1 MNEKL
6 KELKSKCSE
15 KEAKFLELWVN
26 GQAKFNAYNNAG
38 FKAKSVKVA
47 SAAICR
53 LLKKVNCSAYLEALK
68 NEKDSELQRKNK
80 ITRTTQLNALED
92 ARNLA
97 KKLNKPSA
105 MVSAIREQNEMLGYH
120 RDKSPNQEREQSLTG
135 RITAEEQ
142 RILLECAD
150 VLLRKQVVSTD
161 TAQAS
166 CEAREEHNLARP
178 ILCRGE
184 QG

>member
-1 MNEKL
+1 MTEKPR
-6 KELKSKCSE
+6 ELKSKCSE

-26 GQAKFNAYNNAG
+26 GQEKFNAYNNAG
-38 FKAKSVKVA
+38 FKAKNTKVA

-92 ARNLA
+92 AIRLA
-97 KKLNKPSA
+97 EKLNKPSA

-120 RDKSPNQEREQSLTG
+120 RDNAPNAEREAAKKAIMDAETRKVAEKVAYLLTD
-135 RITAEEQ
+135 EESGEVKTVKIGQ
-142 RILLECAD
+142 
-150 VLLRKQVVSTD
+150 
-161 TAQAS
+161 
-166 CEAREEHNLARP
+166 EA
-178 ILCRGE
+178 
-184 QG
+184 

>member
-68 NEKDSELQRKNK
+68 NQKDSELQRKNK

-120 RDKSPNQEREQSLTG
+120 RDNAPNAEKEAAKRLNM
-135 RITAEEQ
+135 TAEEFKLNQ
-142 RILLECAD
+142 AAAKLRTAEEAAQPAQIRRIG
-150 VLLRKQVVSTD
+150 T
-161 TAQAS
+161 
-166 CEAREEHNLARP
+166 H
-178 ILCRGE
+178 G
-184 QG
+184 

>member
-6 KELKSKCSE
+6 KELRNKCTE

-26 GQAKFNAYNNAG
+26 GEEKFNAYNNAG
-38 FKAKSVKVA
+38 FKAKNTKVA

-68 NEKDSELQRKNK
+68 NQKDSELQRKNK

-92 ARNLA
+92 A
-97 KKLNKPSA
+97 KKLAEKLNNPSA

-120 RDKSPNQEREQSLTG
+120 RENAPNTEKEAMRRKIEDDERKELEKAAKERSEELSKKRTEELSQTG
-135 RITAEEQ
+135 
-142 RILLECAD
+142 L
-150 VLLRKQVVSTD
+150 KVVKLPS
-161 TAQAS
+161 A
-166 CEAREEHNLARP
+166 
-178 ILCRGE
+178 
-184 QG
+184 

>member
-26 GQAKFNAYNNAG
+26 GDEKFNAYNKAG
-38 FKAKSVKVA
+38 FKAKTTKGA

-53 LLKKVNCSAYLEALK
+53 LLKKVNCAAYLEALK
-68 NEKDSELQRKNK
+68 SEKDSELQRKNK

-92 ARNLA
+92 AIRLA
-97 KKLNKPSA
+97 EKLNKPSA

-120 RDKSPNQEREQSLTG
+120 RDNAPNTERQAAMARL
-135 RITAEEQ
+135 TAEQQ
-142 RILLECAD
+142 RLIDDYLKKWSAEAAKDRPC
-150 VLLRKQVVSTD
+150 KVVKLTP
-161 TAQAS
+161 A
-166 CEAREEHNLARP
+166 
-178 ILCRGE
+178 
-184 QG
+184 